1 MDSGETSD
9 EVLDQLDAA
18 LQRETEL
25 KQQTQSLHQETM
37 GLRAALELAERRLQ
51 ALEL

>member
-1 MDSGETSD
+1 MESGETSD

-18 LQRETEL
+18 LQRESDL
-25 KQQTQSLHQETM
+25 KHQTQSLHQETV
-37 GLRAALELAERRLQ
+37 GLRAALELAERRLH